1 MLATTSTH
9 LANPALYKSLPYDP
23 EKDFRLVGN
32 FGSGSTLVL
41 VRPGSA
47 YKTLDD
53 LLDDARA
60 HPGKL
65 NYGHFNASSPI
76 PGAIVGRL
84 AGVSLTPIA
93 YKQIGSAMIDL
104 ISGQLDVIFVDSV
117 AGDSYLVSGQLRA
130 IAAAGQRRL
139 PRYPDLPL
147 LNERFA
153 GYNVSGGMLGIAVPA
168 ATPLRAQQEL
178 NDLINEAI
186 SSAPMKGR
194 LLELGFHPAPMS
206 LAELAAFVS
215 RERRL
220 LKEQVELAG
229 ILPQ

>member
-1 MLATTSTH
+1 MI
-9 LANPALYKSLPYDP
+9 
-23 EKDFRLVGN
+23 F
-32 FGSGSTLVL
+32 
-41 VRPGSA
+41 
-47 YKTLDD
+47 
-53 LLDDARA
+53 
-60 HPGKL
+60 
-65 NYGHFNASSPI
+65 
-76 PGAIVGRL
+76 VGRL
-84 AGVSLTPIA
+84 
-93 YKQIGSAMIDL
+93 
-104 ISGQLDVIFVDSV
+104 

-130 IAAAGQRRL
+130 IAAAGQKRL